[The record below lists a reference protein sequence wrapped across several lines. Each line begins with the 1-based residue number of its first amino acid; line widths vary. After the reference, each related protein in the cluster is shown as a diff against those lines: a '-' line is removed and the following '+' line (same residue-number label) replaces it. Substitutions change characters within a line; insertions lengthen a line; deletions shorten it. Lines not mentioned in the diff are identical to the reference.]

1 VEDDD
6 NGLTVEQI
14 RLISLGYSEDDID
27 SASAEN
33 QRLRNEREEKL
44 SDKFRLFFQLAS
56 QRYQKKTILQ
66 VTRPQPLQTSVVA
79 QEA

>member
-1 VEDDD
+1 MEDDD